1 MQTCGNEMD
10 WYALKLNSICIP
22 RMNMTWTGFDQCKCD
37 GNMAHCFTDS
47 GASWISL
54 PLPESQCDY
63 LVNTTID
70 DLAELGSL
78 LLDIE
83 GVNGTTVTLS
93 LPLLWLA
100 EQIKLGYVQCTGV
113 TGSFI
118 VGFPIF
124 QHYYLAYDMEHN
136 TVAFV
141 DLQLSDETKAY
152 LYDYPPE
159 LGGANV
165 GGVYP
170 STPTPT
176 PTPSSGFYHRMPTT
190 TASNLMT
197 VLGALLFAFQC
208 IF

>member
-1 MQTCGNEMD
+1 
-10 WYALKLNSICIP
+10 
-22 RMNMTWTGFDQCKCD
+22 MTQSGFDQCQCD
-37 GNMAHCFTDS
+37 SSAHCYTDS
-47 GASWISL
+47 GASRIEL

-63 LVNTTID
+63 WLTVPLDT
-70 DLAELGSL
+70 LKELGSL

-83 GVNGTTVTLS
+83 GVNGTTTTLS

-100 EQIKLGYVQCTGV
+100 EQTGLVGNVKCTGPGGNFV
-113 TGSFI
+113 L
-118 VGFPIF
+118 GFPIF
-124 QHYYLAYDMEHN
+124 QFYYLAYDMEDN
-136 TVAFV
+136 TITFV
-141 DLQLSDETKAY
+141 DLQLSDETKAF